1 VHKLPWLILAP
12 LFLVS
17 CSGGLP
23 DSLGGNSDCP
33 IRATELKQRLDT
45 ELAVVEQSQWWD
57 YPAAMHSE
65 TSRNTSL
72 ALATSELPYVRSN
85 TFLLLELDGT
95 QVLSAGVPIAGLD
108 HVRFEEL
115 LIASLTE
122 KRDQEL
128 AMARRKGE
136 TGTTPVVALFVHG
149 EAPAARVF
157 QVLEVVAA
165 AELLRVDLVFRQA
178 TPPAVERAAVP
189 ERIAAD
195 IEAYEVKFRGNPLS
209 VTQDESPKGIVFA
222 GCPVDWSGVGGA
234 APEDKH
240 KVWAEAAAAGFELCR
255 CKPVEDE
262 ILWYVQQEKIPDT
275 FTTVL
280 PVRAAT
286 GTPPAES
293 HPTTL
298 QDAGSGETWQAYA
311 DRVAMT
317 WSHLDG
323 QGWPGDLIL
332 APAEG
337 VKDQH
342 SWAAIRQE

>member
-1 VHKLPWLILAP
+1 MRKIPWLTLAP
-12 LFLVS
+12 LILVS

-23 DSLGGNSDCP
+23 DGLGGSSDCP
-33 IRATELKQRLDT
+33 IRAAELKQRLDT

-57 YPAAMHSE
+57 YPPAMHSE
-65 TSRNTSL
+65 TSRNTAL
-72 ALATSELPYVRSN
+72 ALASSPLPYVRSD
-85 TFLLLELDGT
+85 TFLLLEIDGS
-95 QVLSAGVPIAGLD
+95 QVLSAGVPVVEICHA
-108 HVRFEEL
+108 RFEEL

-122 KRDQEL
+122 KRDQER

-136 TGTTPVVALFVHG
+136 SGTTPVVALFVLG
-149 EAPAARVF
+149 ETPVARVF
-157 QVLEVVAA
+157 QVLEVITA

-178 TPPAVERAAVP
+178 DPPAVQRAAAP
-189 ERIAAD
+189 QRIAAD
-195 IEAYEVKFRGNPLS
+195 IEAYEDKSRENPLS
-209 VTQDESPKGIVFA
+209 VSPDESPLGIVFA
-222 GCPVDWSGVGGA
+222 GCPVDWSVVGGA

-240 KVWAEAAAAGFELCR
+240 KVWAEAAAAGFEQCR
-255 CKPVEDE
+255 CKAVEDE

-298 QDAGSGETWQAYA
+298 QDAGSGETWQQYA

-317 WSHLDG
+317 WAHLDG
-323 QGWPGDLIL
+323 EGWPGDLIL
-332 APAEG
+332 APATGVEG
-337 VKDQH
+337 QH
-342 SWAAIRQE
+342 SWAAIR